1 METLI
6 LTGWGWHDYA
16 CAAAVVLRKYPEAD
30 IKGMSM
36 GRLPSCLKDISEN
49 KTNSYMNIIILGIGW
64 RGEPDE
70 ILIIL
75 KKLKKQGSE
84 VVWISCLP
92 FPERL
97 PKEITKQLNIQ
108 VDDNDLWLTQLTAN
122 FYQQECQDLLPMLE
136 NNPKGKALA
145 WKLLLDTA
153 MFYYRSY
160 QNPNVYA
167 DAIKML
173 AQGSNVFTDKQK
185 EMIEHYKRFGK
196 RELKGS
202 SPAIIKL
209 RGIIDKVGPKDKGRV
224 LIQGESGTGKETVA
238 IQLHFKSP
246 RAKEP
251 MICFNCATL
260 STQLLE
266 SGWFGHSKDAFTGA
280 TKERK
285 GVFLEADGGTLFLDE
300 IGELP
305 LEAQGALLRVLQESR
320 FQRLGD
326 LKEFEV
332 DVRIIIATNRNL
344 AQMVQEGKFR
354 EDLFHRL
361 CVIPIQVPP
370 LREYIE
376 DIEEIANHFWFEWH
390 KRKLSSEQTAVLKTY
405 HWPGNVRE
413 LHNFLERA
421 DILEEDDFA
430 KLLKE
435 HIAITNPS
443 SNTPSAEVENL
454 EEVTRQHAAKML
466 EKYAGNISKT
476 AEAMGITRNTLKK
489 HIKEEG
495 T

>member
-16 CAAAVVLRKYPEAD
+16 CAAAVALRKYPDAD
-30 IKGMSM
+30 VRGMSM
-36 GRLPSCLKDISEN
+36 GRLLSSIKDVSEE
-49 KTNSYMNIIILGIGW
+49 KGAYEQIIILGIAW
-64 RGEPDE
+64 RGEPDD
-70 ILIIL
+70 ILAVL
-75 KKLKKQGSE
+75 KTLKQEG
-84 VVWISCLP
+84 VRVTWISCLSLAAW
-92 FPERL
+92 L
-97 PKEITKQLNIQ
+97 PCEVNEYMTIEINNK
-108 VDDNDLWLTQLTAN
+108 DLSLTQATAE
-122 FYQQECQDLLPMLE
+122 FYNEEYKDLLPILE
-136 NNPKGKALA
+136 NKPQGKALA
-145 WKLLLDTA
+145 WKMLLDTA

-160 QNPNVYA
+160 QNPDVYSG
-167 DAIKML
+167 AIRML
-173 AQGSNVFTDKQK
+173 AHRNNVFTDKQH
-185 EMIEHYKRFGK
+185 EMIDHYKKYGN

-202 SPAIIKL
+202 SPAILKL
-209 RGIIDKVGPKDKGRV
+209 REVIDKVGPKDKGRV

-238 IQLHFKSP
+238 VQLHFKSP

-266 SGWFGHSKDAFTGA
+266 DGWFGHSKGAFTGA

-305 LEAQGALLRVLQESR
+305 LEAQGALLRVLQEHR

-326 LKEFEV
+326 LKEFEIN
-332 DVRIIIATNRNL
+332 VRVIIATNRNL

-361 CVIPIQVPP
+361 CVIPIQVPA
-370 LREYIE
+370 LREHRE
-376 DIEEIANHFWFEWH
+376 DIREIANHFWFNWH
-390 KRKLSSEQTAVLKTY
+390 KCRLSDEQTDILETY

-421 DILEEDDFA
+421 DILEEEDFA

-435 HIAITNPS
+435 HIAITNPDNS
-443 SNTPSAEVENL
+443 KPDKEIESL
-454 EEVTRQHAAKML
+454 EELTRQHANRML
-466 EKYAGNISKT
+466 KKYDSNISKT
-476 AEAMGITRNTLKK
+476 SAAMGITRNTLKK
-489 HIKEEG
+489 YIKEEN
-495 T
+495 